1 MSNLTIHEGQLEN
14 HLLCVTKGTIDQI
27 RNHVKE
33 RIAAG
38 ENMPNAMASDMILL
52 YVEYAYTAKWQN
64 SHQCFC
70 TTSYAANAL
79 GWTEVRVRRAKKMLR
94 DIGLIKDVQ
103 VRDENGKVR
112 GHYVKLRFF
121 IHSEEPSLSNL
132 SKTTPWEIPQGG
144 KDDPKC
150 TGDNKRNALEK
161 YIKENNTL
169 ELRSHPQDGRVAPTI
184 EDNTE
189 ASKISIEE
197 EKFDLDANKQESGK
211 CGNVLESGEK
221 KQKREPSPEA
231 TGIVDRFVS
240 YGLSLNFPSAA
251 ERLTAKDKAQMA
263 TKVDDC
269 VRLDNV
275 SYERIDAIWR
285 WAVRDSFWSQNFRS
299 LAKLRNKNKDGERWV
314 HYLGDKMDLEHRRSG
329 TVNPAIQAE
338 RPKPNLTTNAVGEII
353 DENGR
358 VRDFPELPA
367 NWHEWVDELLNQ
379 ECFRNHPDTQPEL
392 VRGKPFREL
401 HRVLQSQIRE
411 IARKHR

>member
-1 MSNLTIHEGQLEN
+1 MSNLRKESLSMFSSLNDKPIVFRRIFKLMTQSTNAALLLSQICYWWSTMGKREFYKLDKDFAHELCMTPKEFKLAKKKVAGISFVSMKKKGVPPKTYYGINFDLMLAEFYKHEENGPFKQYHMGPFDEN
-14 HLLCVTKGTIDQI
+14 HMGPHNTEI
-27 RNHVKE
+27 
-33 RIAAG
+33 
-38 ENMPNAMASDMILL
+38 
-52 YVEYAYTAKWQN
+52 
-64 SHQCFC
+64 
-70 TTSYAANAL
+70 TTEIT
-79 GWTEVRVRRAKKMLR
+79 TEK
-94 DIGLIKDVQ
+94 
-103 VRDENGKVR
+103 N
-112 GHYVKLRFF
+112 
-121 IHSEEPSLSNL
+121 
-132 SKTTPWEIPQGG
+132 
-144 KDDPKC
+144 
-150 TGDNKRNALEK
+150 
-161 YIKENNTL
+161 YITY
-169 ELRSHPQDGRVAPTI
+169 PQDGRVAPTI

-251 ERLTAKDKAQMA
+251 ERLSARDKAQMA

-367 NWHEWVDELLNQ
+367 NWHDWVDELLNQ